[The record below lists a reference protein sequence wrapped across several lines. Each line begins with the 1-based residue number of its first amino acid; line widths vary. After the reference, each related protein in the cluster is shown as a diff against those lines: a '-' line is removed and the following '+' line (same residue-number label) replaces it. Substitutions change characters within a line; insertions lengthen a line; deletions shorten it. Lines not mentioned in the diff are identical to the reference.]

1 MAQRPSYSK
10 SGDLNF
16 NLDSVKLL
24 VGFVRRSI
32 RRHIR
37 LAAAVF
43 VGTMVL
49 TLIAMRFMPP
59 LYRVQSRILTHT
71 NYIIPALATPGR
83 SIPWQAQ
90 SAVDGAV
97 EIIKSR
103 ENLRGIIEDANL
115 AETWDET
122 RTPIGRVL
130 DKVRTALSG
139 ELSFEDKQQALISIL
154 DDRFSAFIED
164 EKIVVMTLDWHD
176 PGMAVRILDTA
187 QKRFLDGRKHRE
199 LSEINETVMI
209 LERQVSENQP
219 SLDRAA
225 DRIREV
231 AMRVPGVRVVQRSEP
246 DKPRPVAQQRSNID
260 SAAQRE
266 MEEDLRVKR
275 AAIAD
280 TEKSY
285 HGRLQGAQE
294 HLNKLRGTLG
304 PNHPDVINANRNL
317 DLMSR
322 PPEELA
328 ALRTEEARLSMQL
341 NRMLIAAGATP
352 QAAAAAAS
360 RPIVTMSNDKQP
372 NPELDQAMGE
382 YERIERSQ
390 SELFRRL
397 EDARIEV
404 QTATAG
410 FNYRYLITQPPVFP
424 RKAVKPKKPMI
435 VMSGFIAALFLGLAL
450 AVAADIVSGRIVEP
464 WQVPRF
470 VGVPLLGEIREP
482 PTRLRT

>member
-10 SGDLNF
+10 TGDLDF
-16 NLDSVKLL
+16 NLGSLMLL
-24 VGFVRRSI
+24 LGFARRSI
-32 RRHIR
+32 KRHRKLGI
-37 LAAAVF
+37 AVF
-43 VGTMVL
+43 CGVMVL
-49 TLIAMRFMPP
+49 TLIALYFMPP

-97 EIIKSR
+97 EVIKSR
-103 ENLRGIIEDANL
+103 ENLRGIIEDADL
-115 AETWDET
+115 AGTWDTT
-122 RTPIGRVL
+122 RTPLGRVL
-130 DKVRTALSG
+130 DKVRTAIFG
-139 ELSFEDKQQALISIL
+139 ELSYEDKQQALISIL
-154 DDRFSAFIED
+154 DDRFSAFVED
-164 EKIVVMTLDWHD
+164 EKIVVMTLEWHD

-199 LSEINETVMI
+199 LSEINETVKI
-209 LERQVSENQP
+209 LERQVAEGQP
-219 SLDRAA
+219 ALDRAA

-231 AMRVPGVRVVQRSEP
+231 AMRTPGARVIQRDP
-246 DKPRPVAQQRSNID
+246 DKPRTAPARSSAD
-260 SAAQRE
+260 SGAQRE
-266 MEEDLRVKR
+266 LEEDLRVKR
-275 AAIAD
+275 SAIAD
-280 TEKSY
+280 LERGYQS
-285 HGRLQGAQE
+285 RLQGAQD

-304 PNHPDVINANRNL
+304 PNHPDVINANHNL

-328 ALRTEEARLSMQL
+328 GLRAEEARLSMQL

-352 QAAAAAAS
+352 QAAAAQAS

-372 NPELDQAMGE
+372 NPDLDQAMSE

-410 FNYRYLITQPPVFP
+410 FSYRYLITQPPVFP
-424 RKAVKPKKPMI
+424 RKPVKPKKPMI
-435 VMSGFIAALFLGLAL
+435 VLSGLVAAIFLGLAL
-450 AVAADIVSGRIVEP
+450 AIAADIVSGRIVEP

-470 VGVPLLGEIREP
+470 VGVPLLGEVREP
-482 PTRLRT
+482 PSRLRP

>member
-10 SGDLNF
+10 TGDLEF
-16 NLDSVKLL
+16 NLGSVKLL
-24 VGFVRRSI
+24 LGFARRSI
-32 RRHIR
+32 KRHR
-37 LAAAVF
+37 KLALAVF
-43 VGTMVL
+43 SGVMVL
-49 TLIAMRFMPP
+49 TLMALYFMPP

-97 EIIKSR
+97 EVIRSR
-103 ENLRGIIEDANL
+103 ENLRGIIEDADL
-115 AETWDET
+115 AGTWDTT

-130 DKVRTALSG
+130 DKIRTTIFG
-139 ELSFEDKQQALISIL
+139 ELSYEDKQQALISIL

-199 LSEINETVMI
+199 LSEINETVKI
-209 LERQVSENQP
+209 LERQVTEGQP
-219 SLDRAA
+219 MLDRAA

-231 AMRVPGVRVVQRSEP
+231 AMRTPGVRVVQRENP
-246 DKPRPVAQQRSNID
+246 ERPRPAPAGRSGID

-266 MEEDLRVKR
+266 LEEDLRVKR
-275 AAIAD
+275 NAIAELERD
-280 TEKSY
+280 YRT
-285 HGRLQGAQE
+285 RLQGAQD

-317 DLMSR
+317 DLQSR

-328 ALRTEEARLSMQL
+328 GLRTEEARMAMQL

-372 NPELDQAMGE
+372 NPELDQAMSE
-382 YERIERSQ
+382 YERVERSQ
-390 SELFRRL
+390 SEIFRRL

-410 FNYRYLITQPPVFP
+410 FTYRYLITQPPVFP
-424 RKAVKPKKPMI
+424 RKPVKPKKPMI
-435 VMSGFIAALFLGLAL
+435 VMSGFIAAIFLGMAL
-450 AVAADIVSGRIVEP
+450 AIAADIVSGRIVEP

-482 PTRLRT
+482 PQRLRS